1 MLVQNFLRS
10 VAKNDSSVI
19 LEGRLSV
26 TTGLISFMMVYIS
39 ILVHTE
45 SNSVQVSVS
54 WFSCIKKCHHQF
66 SDEFHL
72 EVRSDSTSVFFSC
85 SKLFSS
91 KMVSVEN
98 LLVKE
103 GLVKKQLTM
112 RFATK
117 FWLCNLSRNLFL
129 KMSDLDHL
137 KVSHRKYWFDFGLH
151 INNQTPYI
159 LRKIW
164 FKYQPVGFRIKF
176 WTFFG
181 IYFFLGF
188 SRFAMSFFSL
198 TTGLISSL
206 KSQWKTSLLWRSI
219 RSRNHRNWSLHQNHF
234 GPNFPEI
241 CY

>member
-117 FWLCNLSRNLFL
+117 LWLCNLSRNLFL
-129 KMSDLDHL
+129 KMSDLDHR

-159 LRKIW
+159 W
-164 FKYQPVGFRIKF
+164 EKF
-176 WTFFG
+176 GSNISQLVFASNFG
-181 IYFFLGF
+181 HSLESIFFLDF
-188 SRFAMSFFSL
+188 LDLQCRFSL
-198 TTGLISSL
+198 
-206 KSQWKTSLLWRSI
+206 WPRA
-219 RSRNHRNWSLHQNHF
+219 
-234 GPNFPEI
+234 
-241 CY
+241 